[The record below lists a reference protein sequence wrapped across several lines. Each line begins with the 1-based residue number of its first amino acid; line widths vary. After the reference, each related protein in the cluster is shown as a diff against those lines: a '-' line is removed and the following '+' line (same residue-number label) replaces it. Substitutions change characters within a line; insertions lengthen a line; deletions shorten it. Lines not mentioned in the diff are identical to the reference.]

1 MFRYARQRAKL
12 DRIQQQVEDGRIL
25 RAATTFPAE
34 RATDIDQ
41 LLAAGGVRGRPVPTF
56 RVHLKLSHPVPANT
70 GRQSTTQGGTVR
82 HGTASRARQSGSP
95 TAA

>member
-34 RATDIDQ
+34 RATDIY
-41 LLAAGGVRGRPVPTF
+41 
-56 RVHLKLSHPVPANT
+56 
-70 GRQSTTQGGTVR
+70 
-82 HGTASRARQSGSP
+82 
-95 TAA
+95 